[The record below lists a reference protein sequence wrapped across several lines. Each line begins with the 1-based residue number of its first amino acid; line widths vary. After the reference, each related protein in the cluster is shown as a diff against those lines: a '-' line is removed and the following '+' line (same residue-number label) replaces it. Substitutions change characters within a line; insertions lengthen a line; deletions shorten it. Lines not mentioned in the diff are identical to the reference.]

1 MQIFKAEV
9 KDGIAELV
17 KSQNS
22 IAFIAEAIPYSPN
35 EIELNSFKNMKAVA
49 EAATSVNDL
58 FYVKSILASVGW
70 NKNDDVFDP
79 VEMWQ
84 ARNSPVDKPFNFM
97 HDEKDIIGHMV
108 NCYAM
113 DEFGNTLPDFN
124 DMSQVPSQFD
134 IVTGAVLYK
143 SWTDKKLKARMDN
156 IIAKIN
162 DGEKWH
168 VSMECL
174 FPGFDYAMIDTKGN
188 QKIVKREESSAF
200 LTKHLRA
207 YGGKGEYEGYK
218 VGRLLRSFVFS
229 GVGLVE
235 KPANPRSV
243 ILNKK
248 SSFTESQAEEIN
260 MTEELELLK
269 AELAAAKKAEED
281 AKKAKEEAEAKVKDA
296 EEEKEKMTKAEEE
309 AKKAKE
315 EAEEMKKAKVK
326 AEEEAKKAKEEADS
340 AKKAKADAEEEMK
353 KMKKEKMMEKRKA
366 ELAEA
371 GLPSNDV
378 ENTVAQLETL
388 NDESFEVVVAAIT
401 KVKQISVPMQTPA
414 APTYS
419 PSGDDL
425 YPRSKPNGDYKMK
438 VGKAE
443 EEVDANE
450 ADASILDS
458 AVASS
463 NQIPMVDTAEEESVR
478 SFASEWFGSK
488 VLKTTAN
495 IK

>member
-1 MQIFKAEV
+1 
-9 KDGIAELV
+9 
-17 KSQNS
+17 
-22 IAFIAEAIPYSPN
+22 
-35 EIELNSFKNMKAVA
+35 
-49 EAATSVNDL
+49 
-58 FYVKSILASVGW
+58 
-70 NKNDDVFDP
+70 
-79 VEMWQ
+79 
-84 ARNSPVDKPFNFM
+84 
-97 HDEKDIIGHMV
+97 
-108 NCYAM
+108 
-113 DEFGNTLPDFN
+113 
-124 DMSQVPSQFD
+124 
-134 IVTGAVLYK
+134 
-143 SWTDKKLKARMDN
+143 
-156 IIAKIN
+156 
-162 DGEKWH
+162 
-168 VSMECL
+168 
-174 FPGFDYAMIDTKGN
+174 
-188 QKIVKREESSAF
+188 
-200 LTKHLRA
+200 
-207 YGGKGEYEGYK
+207 
-218 VGRLLRSFVFS
+218 
-229 GVGLVE
+229 
-235 KPANPRSV
+235 
-243 ILNKK
+243 
-248 SSFTESQAEEIN
+248 
-260 MTEELELLK
+260 
-269 AELAAAKKAEED
+269 
-281 AKKAKEEAEAKVKDA
+281 
-296 EEEKEKMTKAEEE
+296 
-309 AKKAKE
+309 
-315 EAEEMKKAKVK
+315 
-326 AEEEAKKAKEEADS
+326 
-340 AKKAKADAEEEMK
+340 
-353 KMKKEKMMEKRKA
+353 MMEKRKA